1 MKEQRAPLA
10 FRAST
15 AVKRG
20 FGRIG
25 VEIRRAN
32 AAQTAPIGHMR
43 TTLEGLRDRGLAPTM
58 VLDVGANRG
67 DWTELARS
75 IYSGA
80 TYVLLEPQIEMAP
93 YLDRLGEP
101 WHNVAAG
108 SENGTLELTIWP
120 SLVGSSF
127 LKPEEADY
135 PTRPVEVVTI
145 DHLIARENYAIPELV
160 KLDIQG
166 FELEALRGA
175 ASLFGVTEAFIVE
188 VSLFSFHGHPILREV
203 VDFMGERGYET
214 YDIAGAL
221 RRPSDGALG
230 QLDLCFARVNGALRQ
245 SHRW

>member
-1 MKEQRAPLA
+1 M
-10 FRAST
+10 
-15 AVKRG
+15 G
-20 FGRIG
+20 F
-25 VEIRRAN
+25 EIRRAK
-32 AAQTAPIGHMR
+32 ASQTASVGHMR
-43 TTLEGLRDRGLAPTM
+43 STLEGFRDCGLTPTT

-75 IYSGA
+75 IFPGA
-80 TYVLLEPQIEMAP
+80 TYVLLEPQIEMAR
-93 YLDRLGEP
+93 YLDKVGEA

-108 SENGTLELTIWP
+108 SENGTKELTIWP
-120 SLVGSSF
+120 GLSGSTF
-127 LKPEEADY
+127 LRPDDVEY
-135 PTRPVEVVTI
+135 RTRPVDVVTI
-145 DHLIARENYAIPELV
+145 DHLIAREKYEIPELA

-175 ASLFGVTEAFIVE
+175 TSLFGITEAFIVE
-188 VSLFSFHGHPILREV
+188 VSLYAFHGGPILREV

-230 QLDLCFARVNGALRQ
+230 QVDLCFARVDGILRQ

>member
-1 MKEQRAPLA
+1 
-10 FRAST
+10 
-15 AVKRG
+15 
-20 FGRIG
+20 
-25 VEIRRAN
+25 
-32 AAQTAPIGHMR
+32 MR
-43 TTLEGLRDRGLAPTM
+43 STLEGLRDCGLTPTT

-67 DWTELARS
+67 DWTALARS
-75 IYSGA
+75 IYTQA

-93 YLDRLGEP
+93 YLDRAGET

-120 SLVGSSF
+120 DLAGSSF
-127 LKPEEADY
+127 LKPDHHEY
-135 PTRPVEVVTI
+135 RTRPVEVVTI
-145 DHLIARENYAIPELV
+145 DHLIAREKYAIPELV

-175 ASLFGVTEAFIVE
+175 ASLFGITEAFIIE
-188 VSLFSFHGHPILREV
+188 TSLYSFRGAPILREI

-230 QLDLCFARVNGALRQ
+230 QLDLCFARADGILRQ
-245 SHRW
+245 SDRW